1 MLYLLVAVGSVLD
14 LGSVGGGDSP
24 LGVVALALAIPGF
37 VLATVSFVL
46 GASAAVR
53 RGESS

>member
-1 MLYLLVAVGSVLD
+1 MYLLVAVGSVLD

-46 GASAAVR
+46 GASAAVS